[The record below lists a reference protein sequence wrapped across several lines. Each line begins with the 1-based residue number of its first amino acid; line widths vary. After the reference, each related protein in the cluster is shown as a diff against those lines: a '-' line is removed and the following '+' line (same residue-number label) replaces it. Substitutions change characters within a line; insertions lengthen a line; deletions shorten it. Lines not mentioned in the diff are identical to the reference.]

1 MNFWKNKKVFI
12 TGHTG
17 FKGSWLCLYLY
28 QLEAKV
34 SGYALNPPTDPS
46 LFKLCG
52 IDDLMNSTI
61 ADIRDLGTLK
71 KAMLSA
77 SPDIVI
83 HMAAQPL
90 VRQSYKDP
98 VETYSV
104 NVMGTVNLLE
114 SVRSCKSIKAV
125 VNVTTDKIYENK
137 ERQSGYKE
145 NEPLG
150 GYDPYSSSKA
160 CSELVTSAYRNS
172 FLNNGVAVA
181 TARAG
186 NVIGGGDWG
195 SDRLVPDFIRAI
207 LNGEKIRIRNPK
219 AVRPWQYVLDPL
231 NGYLMLAQ
239 MLYENGQKY
248 AQAWNFGPADKD
260 AKTVEWLVNRLCSSW
275 GKGASYSIDKGK
287 HPHETR
293 LLTLNS
299 SKAKTILKWKPKM
312 DIEGSIDN
320 IIAWTRA
327 YKDKKDMRK
336 VSLDQI
342 SGYMEGKTK

>member
-28 QLEAKV
+28 QLGAKV

-46 LFKLCG
+46 LFKLCK
-52 IDDLMNSTI
+52 IDKLVNSNI
-61 ADIRDLGTLK
+61 ADIRNIDALK
-71 KAMLSA
+71 QALTSA

-114 SVRSCKSIKAV
+114 SVRRCKSVKAV

-137 ERQSGYKE
+137 ERATGYKE

-195 SDRLVPDFIRAI
+195 EDRLVPDFIRAI

-239 MLYENGQKY
+239 RLYENGQQY

-260 AKTVEWLVNRLCSSW
+260 AKTVEWLVKTLCSRW
-275 GKGASYSIDKGK
+275 GKGASYAIDKGK

-299 SKAKTILKWKPKM
+299 SKARTTLKWKPKA
-312 DIEGSIDN
+312 DIETSIDN

-327 YKDKKDMRK
+327 YKDKKDIRK
-336 VSLDQI
+336 VSLDQL
-342 SGYMEGKTK
+342 SAYVEGITK